1 MSAVGE
7 QELLMLIL
15 HALDKFAPEK
25 SRKKISIFFFAIK
38 RKLYIL
44 YAEKRLK
51 EFLIALSSLELVC
64 VGNLLLMK
72 ADSGCAAI
80 KFSRTVNW
88 QSTRGATQFSSF
100 PLPPSLPP
108 RPSPLRSREH
118 THTCCDSGMI
128 TDDLSVTGCR
138 YRGWIIV
145 LIAKYEIIRE
155 RDRRPSII
163 GQRWPLVRRR
173 SFIILAQPSPSSY
186 SHRIADVPLF
196 VYRT

>member
-1 MSAVGE
+1 MHAQIRFVIITIDRYQSFFNSYNSKRNYIKIQEKIVESFNSA
-7 QELLMLIL
+7 ELFTSDIFLWDDKT
-15 HALDKFAPEK
+15 LD
-25 SRKKISIFFFAIK
+25 RQV
-38 RKLYIL
+38 
-44 YAEKRLK
+44 RLT
-51 EFLIALSSLELVC
+51 
-64 VGNLLLMK
+64 NYTM
-72 ADSGCAAI
+72 CA
-80 KFSRTVNW
+80 SNTV
-88 QSTRGATQFSSF
+88 FSSIYIYSRPI
-100 PLPPSLPP
+100 PLHG
-108 RPSPLRSREH
+108 H

-186 SHRIADVPLF
+186 SHRIADIPLF

>member
-1 MSAVGE
+1 M
-7 QELLMLIL
+7 
-15 HALDKFAPEK
+15 
-25 SRKKISIFFFAIK
+25 SRKKNLYKYS
-38 RKLYIL
+38 RKNWRNFQSLN
-44 YAEKRLK
+44 
-51 EFLIALSSLELVC
+51 SLELFIKVVSSC
-64 VGNLLLMK
+64 EMIKLSIDK
-72 ADSGCAAI
+72 WEDWQITRCAREHI
-80 KFSRTVNW
+80 
-88 QSTRGATQFSSF
+88 TQFSSIYIYSRSI
-100 PLPPSLPP
+100 PLN
-108 RPSPLRSREH
+108 EC

>member
-1 MSAVGE
+1 MKRFSISFNSP
-7 QELLMLIL
+7 EL
-15 HALDKFAPEK
+15 F
-25 SRKKISIFFFAIK
+25 
-38 RKLYIL
+38 
-44 YAEKRLK
+44 
-51 EFLIALSSLELVC
+51 
-64 VGNLLLMK
+64 MK
-72 ADSGCAAI
+72 AISSCEMI
-80 KFSRTVNW
+80 KLSIDKRVRQTAREQHTV
-88 QSTRGATQFSSF
+88 FF
-100 PLPPSLPP
+100 YIYLLPSHE
-108 RPSPLRSREH
+108 R

-138 YRGWIIV
+138 YRGWIII

>member
-1 MSAVGE
+1 LHERIPKVFCIIFSLAR
-7 QELLMLIL
+7 ELCLYM
-15 HALDKFAPEK
+15 
-25 SRKKISIFFFAIK
+25 KI
-38 RKLYIL
+38 
-44 YAEKRLK
+44 AE
-51 EFLIALSSLELVC
+51 
-64 VGNLLLMK
+64 
-72 ADSGCAAI
+72 
-80 KFSRTVNW
+80 TVP
-88 QSTRGATQFSSF
+88 SF
-100 PLPPSLPP
+100 PLPPLPLPP
-108 RPSPLRSREH
+108 PPLSLSLYLEDGGKIFTRTDGRPSTRCNRSPRLPPSNPFALALAH
-118 THTCCDSGMI
+118 AYTCCDSGMI

-196 VYRT
+196 VYR

>member
-1 MSAVGE
+1 
-7 QELLMLIL
+7 MLVKVNSVCRG
-15 HALDKFAPEK
+15 DK
-25 SRKKISIFFFAIK
+25 IFTDD
-38 RKLYIL
+38 KLTE
-44 YAEKRLK
+44 YA
-51 EFLIALSSLELVC
+51 C
-64 VGNLLLMK
+64 
-72 ADSGCAAI
+72 
-80 KFSRTVNW
+80 T
-88 QSTRGATQFSSF
+88 TQFSSF
-100 PLPPSLPP
+100 PLPPPFALARAS
-108 RPSPLRSREH
+108 